1 MGIIM
6 LTITSHLNGSK
17 RSHLLVVI
25 GRFRSIFEG
34 SLIVVIIMTEATVAK
49 VYYICITTDVKQE
62 RSGD

>member
-17 RSHLLVVI
+17 RSHLSVVI
-25 GRFRSIFEG
+25 GGFRSIFEG

-49 VYYICITTDVKQE
+49 SVLYLYHN
-62 RSGD
+62 